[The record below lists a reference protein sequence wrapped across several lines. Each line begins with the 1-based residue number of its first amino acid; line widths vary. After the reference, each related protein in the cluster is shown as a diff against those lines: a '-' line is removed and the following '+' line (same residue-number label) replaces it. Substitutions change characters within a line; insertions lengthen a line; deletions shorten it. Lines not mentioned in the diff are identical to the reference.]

1 MSTTLNIIG
10 FLLGLAAIIKGGD
23 IFVDAAKWISVK
35 LKIPSFI
42 VGATIV
48 SLATA
53 LPEILV
59 SCFAAAR
66 NSSDLAVGNAI
77 GSVTANTGLVMGI
90 SLLFIS
96 PAIRRSELIFKG
108 GILLATVSLLC
119 LLPLFGTKG
128 YILTV
133 TESIV
138 LFVLFVIFIA
148 ESIHAAHTGTISIER
163 TDASKDSHAFTKNT
177 LKFIFGT
184 LGLALGSKLLVE
196 CGRFIAAD
204 VLRINEVIV
213 GLTVVAVGTS
223 LPEAVTAVTSMLK
236 KEANMS
242 IGNIIGANI
251 IDTALILPLCSAI
264 KNGALPVQRHV
275 VFIDLPV
282 CLTITALAI
291 IPTVLQGR
299 FMKYQGLLML
309 ICYIAYIT
317 YTAVSANIIA

>member
-1 MSTTLNIIG
+1 M
-10 FLLGLAAIIKGGD
+10 
-23 IFVDAAKWISVK
+23 
-35 LKIPSFI
+35 
-42 VGATIV
+42 
-48 SLATA
+48 
-53 LPEILV
+53 
-59 SCFAAAR
+59 
-66 NSSDLAVGNAI
+66 
-77 GSVTANTGLVMGI
+77 
-90 SLLFIS
+90 
-96 PAIRRSELIFKG
+96 
-108 GILLATVSLLC
+108 
-119 LLPLFGTKG
+119 
-128 YILTV
+128 
-133 TESIV
+133 
-138 LFVLFVIFIA
+138 
-148 ESIHAAHTGTISIER
+148 
-163 TDASKDSHAFTKNT
+163 
-177 LKFIFGT
+177 
-184 LGLALGSKLLVE
+184 VE